1 MCKWTHKSMDLRNWL
16 PWALP
21 WGPFNIP
28 QGNWLSLNLK
38 ITFLVTFFIREVE
51 EKFIRAKII
60 CYLSAE
66 RKLIMQI
73 IISSQ
78 SFWMNLSTLL
88 QHFAHR
94 AGGSRHLFVATC
106 DTDLLW
112 RCREETGV
120 WAAQVS
126 RTCADRRHCG
136 CSANSGN
143 EGVLKEFSSA
153 DLQFLQK

>member
-1 MCKWTHKSMDLRNWL
+1 MSLKWTHASMDLRNWL

-28 QGNWLSLNLK
+28 QGNWLSLILK
-38 ITFLVTFFIREVE
+38 IAFLVTFFIREVE

-60 CYLSAE
+60 CYQSAE

-78 SFWMNLSTLL
+78 SFWMHLSTLL

-94 AGGSRHLFVATC
+94 EVGSR
-106 DTDLLW
+106 
-112 RCREETGV
+112 REETGV
-120 WAAQVS
+120 WAVQVS

-143 EGVLKEFSSA
+143 EVWSPEGIQLSRPSILAKI
-153 DLQFLQK
+153 KK